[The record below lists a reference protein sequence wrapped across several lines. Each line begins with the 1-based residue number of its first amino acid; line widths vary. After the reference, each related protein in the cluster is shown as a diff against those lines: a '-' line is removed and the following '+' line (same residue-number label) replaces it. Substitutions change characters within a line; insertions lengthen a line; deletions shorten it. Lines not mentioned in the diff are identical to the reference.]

1 MRQFLVFYLFRV
13 FQSWSTTFLFLKHC
27 FSVTIATRKPKWLC
41 CCSLLFLFKLIQDFL
56 FYFKLVQPRVSP
68 LALSLN
74 PNIFLFFVRFLARET
89 QCYCNTGFASLKPGV
104 AAFLFGPGCSI
115 LFLKNVYQRCGAYC
129 RTLASNDA
137 TAIINSLLPINCSTN
152 LIWVDFKNPP
162 PPPKFFFVFFMI

>member
-115 LFLKNVYQRCGAYC
+115 LFLKNVYRKTGYSCTPKALRRSSPRLSS
-129 RTLASNDA
+129 RTPRKKA
-137 TAIINSLLPINCSTN
+137 CS
-152 LIWVDFKNPP
+152 NPP
-162 PPPKFFFVFFMI
+162 QCIQR